1 MDLRG
6 LLEQRR
12 LVAIVR
18 GRDADAAT
26 RSVVALVEAGVSL
39 VEVSLTTSGAE
50 SVIERARAHL
60 GPDAALGAGTVCT
73 AVDAMR
79 AAEAGASFVVTP
91 GYGPGVDEATRL
103 GLPALVGALSPTE
116 VIAAT
121 GAGAAAVKLFPASV
135 GGPAYLKALRDPF
148 PDVPF
153 VPVGG
158 VDAELARGY
167 LAAGAVAV
175 GVGSPLLGDAP
186 HGGDIA
192 GLRARA
198 KQFLDAVAPAS

>member
-6 LLEQRR
+6 LLEQHR

-26 RSVVALVEAGVSL
+26 RSVIALVESGVPL
-39 VEVSLTTSGAE
+39 VEVSLTTAGAE
-50 SVIERARAHL
+50 TVIERARAEL
-60 GPDAALGAGTVCT
+60 GPEVALGAGTVCT
-73 AVDAMR
+73 AVDAVR
-79 AAEAGASFVVTP
+79 AGEAGASFVVTP
-91 GYGPGVDEATRL
+91 GHGPGVDEATRL

-135 GGPAYLKALRDPF
+135 GGPSYLKALRDPF

-158 VDAELARGY
+158 VDAELAREY
-167 LAAGAVAV
+167 LSLGAIAV

-186 HGGDIA
+186 HGGDVA
-192 GLRARA
+192 ALRERA
-198 KQFLDAVAPAS
+198 KRFLDAVGAA

>member
-6 LLEQRR
+6 LLEQHR

-26 RSVVALVEAGVSL
+26 RSVVALVEAGVPL
-39 VEVSLTTSGAE
+39 VEVSLTTAGAE
-50 SVIERARAHL
+50 SVIERATAEL
-60 GPDAALGAGTVCT
+60 GPEVALGAGTVCT

-116 VIAAT
+116 VISAT
-121 GAGAAAVKLFPASV
+121 GAGATAIKLFPASV
-135 GGPAYLKALRDPF
+135 GGPQYLKALRDPF

-167 LAAGAVAV
+167 LAAGAIAV

-186 HGGDIA
+186 HGGDVTA
-192 GLRARA
+192 LRERA
-198 KQFLDAVAPAS
+198 KRFLDAVSAA

>member
-6 LLEQRR
+6 LLEQHR

-26 RSVVALVEAGVSL
+26 RSVVALFEAGVPL
-39 VEVSLTTSGAE
+39 VEVSLTTAGAE
-50 SVIERARAHL
+50 SVIERATAEL
-60 GPDAALGAGTVCT
+60 GTGVALGAGTVCT

-121 GAGAAAVKLFPASV
+121 GAGATAIKLFPASV
-135 GGPAYLKALRDPF
+135 GGPQYLKALRDPF

-167 LAAGAVAV
+167 LAAGAIAV

-186 HGGDIA
+186 HGGDVA
-192 GLRARA
+192 GLRERV
-198 KQFLDAVAPAS
+198 KRFLDAVTAA